1 MIKSVSTF
9 ITEYL
14 HKNNSSLSLTDLMK
28 IDYAIQ
34 MILGDLAKLIIISL
48 IFIGLNQFP
57 LFLFS
62 YAILFSTRP
71 LAGGIHCKGFV
82 GCLSSS
88 ILHFVIVLIFSLS
101 FPRLINNYYVTFFI
115 IALIIIWKYAPC
127 VNIKKPIRNKIRL
140 KILSLISFTFWIIIF
155 FNLSDLKMSN
165 CILVSV
171 LIQIAQLII
180 LNIKGVV
187 SNAKFYKLFISRT
200 A

>member
-1 MIKSVSTF
+1 MIKSISTT

-14 HKNNSSLSLTDLMK
+14 GKNNSSLSLTDLMK

-34 MILGDLAKLIIISL
+34 MILGDLAKLTIISL
-48 IFIGLNQFP
+48 IFLLLNQFP

-71 LAGGIHCKGFV
+71 LAGGIHCKSFI

-88 ILHFVIVLIFSLS
+88 LLHFVTVLIFSILL
-101 FPRLINNYYVTFFI
+101 PKLNNYYYVVFFI
-115 IALIIIWKYAPC
+115 ISLIVIWRYAPC
-127 VNIKKPIRNKIRL
+127 VNTKKPIKNKIKL

-155 FNLSDLKMSN
+155 FNLSDIKMSN
-165 CILVSV
+165 CILVST
-171 LIQIAQLII
+171 LLQIVQLII

-187 SNAKFYKLFISRT
+187 SNAKIYKLFFNHLT
-200 A
+200 

>member
-1 MIKSVSTF
+1 MIRLISTK

-14 HKNNSSLSLTDLMK
+14 RKKNSSLSLTDLMK

-48 IFIGLNQFP
+48 IFILLNQFP

-71 LAGGIHCKGFV
+71 LAGGIHCKSFL

-88 ILHFVIVLIFSLS
+88 LLHFIIVLVFSILL
-101 FPRLINNYYVTFFI
+101 PKLNNCYYVVFFI
-115 IALIIIWKYAPC
+115 ISLIIIWIYAPC
-127 VNIKKPIRNKIRL
+127 TNTKKPIRNKIKL

-155 FNLSDLKMSN
+155 FNLSNIKMSN
-165 CILVSV
+165 CILVST
-171 LIQIAQLII
+171 LIQISQLII

-187 SNAKFYKLFISRT
+187 SNGKINKLFFKHT
-200 A
+200 T